1 VSAGFSDDI
10 KELVRARTDI
20 AELIG
25 ESVALEPQRGGRE
38 FKGLCPFHDD
48 HNPSFTVSPERQ
60 SYKCWSCGEGGDCF
74 SFVMQIEGLGF
85 RETLERLAER
95 AGVELPK
102 QMSRRPNAGGDD
114 KATLLEIVA
123 WADNEFHHCLKSS
136 PAGQPAR
143 DYLAGRGFTAEW
155 IDRFRLGCHPGGWDW
170 LLNRAKG
177 RYTPQQL
184 ARVRLVRERDG
195 GSGYYDDF
203 RNRVLFSIRDLSG
216 RPVAFGGRILP
227 GDDHPDAPKYLNSP
241 ESELFVKSR
250 LLYGFDVAR
259 DAIRRSGVAVVTEG
273 YTDCVTAHQH
283 GIGNAIAVLGT
294 ALTEMH
300 VTALK
305 RFARTVVLVFDD
317 DGAGR
322 KAAERSLAKFLAQE
336 VDLRVLTLP
345 GGQDPADFL
354 ENQGAEAFQTLI
366 NDAPEAW
373 EYQLRCSIER
383 YGVNSIDARQ
393 RVLDDMLDLLT
404 QAPKLSGSVREDII
418 LARLSQRLRLDELIV
433 RKRLK
438 EGRSQT
444 RVRVDAPQIQQEI
457 PDEMMPEQQPNKYN
471 LVEWELLEIIFA
483 DPQTVETIRQ
493 EVAPDEFQNDGLR
506 RLLYV
511 CFDLAE
517 RGLEPTYER
526 VTATVEVPELKRL
539 AAKVDEQSR
548 IKNIADKLKDDV
560 ANTGTDAKPRF
571 LGQAVETMKWRRR
584 EQSHEL
590 SKGQMA
596 QQDGTQSELDS
607 DAIALLRRA
616 TEFHGER
623 SKKQTSN

>member
-1 VSAGFSDDI
+1 MSTGFSDDI

-195 GSGYYDDF
+195 GNGYYDDF

-227 GDDHPDAPKYLNSP
+227 GDDNPDAPKYLNSP

-404 QAPKLSGSVREDII
+404 QAPKLAGSVREDII
-418 LARLSQRLRLDELIV
+418 LARLSQRLRLDELVV

-438 EGRSQT
+438 EGHSQT
-444 RVRVDAPQIQQEI
+444 RVRVDGPQSQQEVS
-457 PDEMMPEQQPNKYN
+457 DEMPERQPNKYD

-493 EVAPDEFQNDGLR
+493 EVAADEFQNDGLR

-539 AAKVDEQSR
+539 AAQVDEQSR
-548 IKNIADKLKDDV
+548 SKNIADKLKDDV
-560 ANTGTDAKPRF
+560 ANAGTDAKPRF